1 MKTSLNNHRNFRR
14 QQGVVLFIS
23 LIMLVAMTLAGI
35 ALIRSVDT
43 ANLIAGNLAFR
54 QGATLAADSGEE
66 AARTWLLTQNTA
78 TLSGDCLNPP
88 TTCPTPTQGYYS
100 GAAPVPSWEQ
110 FDWQNLSVALPAA
123 DAAGNQVN
131 YVIHRL
137 CAIPGSPT
145 GAGNNCLTTTTAGG
159 GGGSSKGA
167 GEQTVSGTAVYYYR
181 VTSRVLGPRNTAS
194 YVQTLITV

>member
-1 MKTSLNNHRNFRR
+1 MKTSLNNYRSLRR

-54 QGATLAADSGEE
+54 QGATLAADSGVE

-78 TLSGDCLNPP
+78 TLQNDNAAN
-88 TTCPTPTQGYYS
+88 GYYS
-100 GAAPVPSWEQ
+100 FTNFPVSPQTWEQ
-110 FDWQNLSVALPAA
+110 YNWAGSSIALPGGP
-123 DAAGNQVN
+123 DAAGNQVR

-137 CAIPGSPT
+137 CVVTGPPT
-145 GAGNNCLTTTTAGG
+145 NCLTTTTTGG
-159 GGGSSKGA
+159 GGGSSMGA
-167 GEQTVSGTAVYYYR
+167 GVQNPTGTAVYYYR
-181 VTSRVLGPRNTAS
+181 VTSRVIGPRNTAS

>member
-1 MKTSLNNHRNFRR
+1 MKTSLNCNRNLRR

-23 LIMLVAMTLAGI
+23 LIVLVAMTLAAI

-78 TLSGDCLNPP
+78 TLSNDSAVN
-88 TTCPTPTQGYYS
+88 GYYS
-100 GAAPVPSWEQ
+100 FTPPVPSWEQ
-110 FDWQNLSVALPAA
+110 YDWAGSSIPLPGGA

-131 YVIHRL
+131 YVVHRL
-137 CAIPGSPT
+137 CAITGSPT
-145 GAGNNCLTTTTAGG
+145 GPGNNCMTTTTAGG
-159 GGGSSKGA
+159 GSGSSMGV
-167 GEQTVSGTAVYYYR
+167 GIQTVSGTAVYYYR
-181 VTSRVLGPRNTAS
+181 VTSRVIGPRNTVS
-194 YVQTLITV
+194 YVQTLITI

>member
-1 MKTSLNNHRNFRR
+1 MKTSLNNHRNLRR

-78 TLSGDCLNPP
+78 TLSNDSALN
-88 TTCPTPTQGYYS
+88 GYYS
-100 GAAPVPSWEQ
+100 FTPPVASWEQ
-110 FDWQNLSVALPAA
+110 YDWQNLSKALPAA
-123 DAAGNQVN
+123 DAAGNQVR
-131 YVIHRL
+131 YVVHRL
-137 CAIPGSPT
+137 CALTGSPA
-145 GAGNNCLTTTTAGG
+145 GAGNNCLTTTTSGG
-159 GGGSSKGA
+159 GGGSSMGA
-167 GEQTVSGTAVYYYR
+167 GVQNVAGTAVYYYR
-181 VTSRVLGPRNTAS
+181 VTSRVLGPRNTTS

>member
-1 MKTSLNNHRNFRR
+1 MKTSLNNKRNFRR

-43 ANLIAGNLAFR
+43 TNLIAGNLAFR
-54 QGATLAADSGEE
+54 QGATLAADSGVE

-78 TLSGDCLNPP
+78 SLSNDSTGN
-88 TTCPTPTQGYYS
+88 GYYS
-100 GAAPVPSWEQ
+100 FATAVPAWGQ
-110 FDWQNLSVALPAA
+110 YDWQNFSIVLPGGP

-137 CAIPGSPT
+137 CAITGSPT
-145 GAGNNCLTTTTAGG
+145 GAGNNCLTTTTL
-159 GGGSSKGA
+159 GSSQGSGKGA
-167 GEQTVSGTAVYYYR
+167 GVQNVAGTAVYYYR
-181 VTSRVLGPRNTAS
+181 VTSRVLGPRNTVS
-194 YVQTLITV
+194 YVQTLITA

>member
-1 MKTSLNNHRNFRR
+1 MKTSLNNNRNFRR

-78 TLSGDCLNPP
+78 SLSNDSALN
-88 TTCPTPTQGYYS
+88 GYYS
-100 GAAPVPSWEQ
+100 FAPPVPSWEQ
-110 FDWQNLSVALPAA
+110 YDWQNLSTALAAA

-131 YVIHRL
+131 YVVHRL
-137 CAIPGSPT
+137 CALTGSPT
-145 GAGNNCLTTTTAGG
+145 GAGNNCLTTTTLGSTQ
-159 GGGSSKGA
+159 GSSMGA
-167 GEQTVSGTAVYYYR
+167 GVQTVAGTAVYYYR
-181 VTSRVLGPRNTAS
+181 VTSRVLGPRNTTS

>member
-1 MKTSLNNHRNFRR
+1 MKTSFNKNRNLRR

-43 ANLIAGNLAFR
+43 ANLVAGNLAFR

-66 AARTWLLTQNTA
+66 AARTWLLTQNT
-78 TLSGDCLNPP
+78 LSLYNDSPVNGYVSN
-88 TTCPTPTQGYYS
+88 TP
-100 GAAPVPSWEQ
+100 PVPSWEQ
-110 FDWQNLSVALPAA
+110 FDWQNLSFPLPAA

-137 CAIPGSPT
+137 CAITGSPT
-145 GAGNNCLTTTTAGG
+145 GAGNNCMTTTTPGG
-159 GGGSSKGA
+159 GGGSSMGA
-167 GEQTVSGTAVYYYR
+167 GVPPITGTALYYYR
-181 VTSRVLGPRNTAS
+181 VTSRVLGPRNTTS